1 MSIFKSLKFL
11 ASVFLATVMVPAV
24 ATAADLLDPAP
35 IAEQSAPVTSS
46 AAVDGVNWEL
56 SVLGGA
62 YQRNVLGTA
71 SNGMFIASLSSPIP
85 FFSDS
90 FGMQIDAGAG
100 IYDGDFTSSAAAL
113 HLFYRDPNT
122 GMIGI
127 YGDWAYVD
135 PEHGGRVGVELSS
148 YNGRWTLDAL
158 VGMQFGQH
166 FETGFIDE
174 VDLSYYFT
182 DNFRASI
189 GHRLTS
195 RGHVGN
201 ISFESLVPELGVQ
214 GLSVFG
220 EFEAGEDNYV
230 GGFGGVRLAFGS
242 GASNSGTLI
251 ERDRQASVQVRIPRN
266 ITSVTQCGDLDVPK
280 PATSL
285 RGQQTNLCASE
296 DEINA
301 VSTPGITKLR

>member
-1 MSIFKSLKFL
+1 
-11 ASVFLATVMVPAV
+11 
-24 ATAADLLDPAP
+24 
-35 IAEQSAPVTSS
+35 
-46 AAVDGVNWEL
+46 
-56 SVLGGA
+56 
-62 YQRNVLGTA
+62 
-71 SNGMFIASLSSPIP
+71 
-85 FFSDS
+85 
-90 FGMQIDAGAG
+90 
-100 IYDGDFTSSAAAL
+100 
-113 HLFYRDPNT
+113 
-122 GMIGI
+122 
-127 YGDWAYVD
+127 
-135 PEHGGRVGVELSS
+135 
-148 YNGRWTLDAL
+148 
-158 VGMQFGQH
+158 MQFGQH